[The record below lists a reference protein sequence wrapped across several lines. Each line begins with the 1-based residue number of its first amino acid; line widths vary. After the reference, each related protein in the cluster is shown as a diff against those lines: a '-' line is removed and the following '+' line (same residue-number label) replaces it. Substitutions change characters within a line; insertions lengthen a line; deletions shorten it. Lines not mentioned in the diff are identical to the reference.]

1 MYDSSFKFI
10 VIYLW
15 CLILSVFVFATSL
28 IVGVLIYIPGLS
40 LEVLI
45 SGVKLY
51 ILCAVLT
58 IFLSSPVALLASIGR
73 GYLSSFGF
81 MIFTI
86 VLAQIIA
93 AVGYGHLFPWSI
105 PAVASGM
112 TGDATIDA
120 AGILVVIVTNVMGVL
135 GTMLWWR
142 NADHG

>member
-1 MYDSSFKFI
+1 MCSAFFSFFTCCFACKYWERLFIIIWFYDFH
-10 VIYLW
+10 
-15 CLILSVFVFATSL
+15 
-28 IVGVLIYIPGLS
+28 
-40 LEVLI
+40 
-45 SGVKLY
+45 
-51 ILCAVLT
+51 
-58 IFLSSPVALLASIGR
+58 
-73 GYLSSFGF
+73 
-81 MIFTI
+81 I